1 MNIDLLNKYNVIFAE
16 DFRRELSADSILI
29 IDKKVYNLHNLKNI
43 DSHRIILFEAS
54 EESKTLSAYAEM
66 VEKLLDMSADRTSEI
81 VAIGGGITCD
91 LVAFLAS
98 TFLRG
103 VKLTLVPTTL
113 LAMCDAAI
121 GGKNGLNFH
130 RAKNIIG
137 NIRQPNKIV
146 IDTRFLST
154 LQEEILSDGFA
165 EVIKISATC
174 DATLFELLES
184 ETFAFPNI
192 ELIAM
197 REVIGRAIYLKL
209 QIVAEDEFEAGKRR
223 ILNFGH
229 TLAHAIEAVYGL
241 SHGRAVA
248 LGMQF
253 AVRLLKHQSI
263 AKDDVINSDNIIH
276 RIDNIINKFQ
286 LNTAITPEANLI
298 LPFML
303 KDKKRESNNIHFITL
318 SEIGKAEIRLIS
330 FTLIEQV
337 LNALHHDKT
346 R

>member
-1 MNIDLLNKYNVIFAE
+1 MGDIDLIKKYNIVLTD
-16 DFRRELSADSILI
+16 DFRKELSRDSILI
-29 IDKKVYNLHNLKNI
+29 IDKNVYDLHNLKNI
-43 DSHRIILFEAS
+43 DSHRVILFEAS
-54 EESKTLSAYAEM
+54 EENKTLSAYAEM

-91 LVAFLAS
+91 LVAFVAS

-137 NIRQPNKIV
+137 NIRQPNRILV
-146 IDTRFLST
+146 DTCFLST
-154 LQEEILSDGFA
+154 LPEEILSEGFA
-165 EVIKISATC
+165 EVIKIAATC
-174 DATLFELLES
+174 DLELFETLEKQEFDFES
-184 ETFAFPNI
+184 VNYSLMKEI
-192 ELIAM
+192 IL
-197 REVIGRAIYLKL
+197 RAIYLKL
-209 QIVAEDEFEAGKRR
+209 RIVAEDEFEAGKRR

-253 AVRLLKHQSI
+253 AVRLSEIEGI
-263 AKDDVINSDNIIH
+263 APKGIAP
-276 RIDNIINKFQ
+276 RIDNLVSKYKLHKIIKLQ
-286 LNTAITPEANLI
+286 ADKI
-298 LPFML
+298 LPYML

-318 SEIGKAEIRLIS
+318 TEIGKAEIRLIS
-330 FTLIEQV
+330 FTLLEEV
-337 LNALHHDKT
+337 LNALHHD
-346 R
+346 

>member
-1 MNIDLLNKYNVIFAE
+1 MGDIDLIKKYNIVLTD
-16 DFRRELSADSILI
+16 DFRKELSRDSILI
-29 IDKKVYNLHNLKNI
+29 IDKKVYDLHNLKSI
-43 DSHRIILFEAS
+43 DNDKVILFEAS
-54 EESKTLSAYAEM
+54 EENKTLSAYAEI
-66 VEKLLDMSADRTSEI
+66 VEKLLDIEADRSSEI

-91 LVAFLAS
+91 LVAFVAS

-121 GGKNGLNFH
+121 GGKNGLNFQG
-130 RAKNIIG
+130 AKNIIG
-137 NIRQPNKIV
+137 NIRQPNRILV
-146 IDTRFLST
+146 DTCFLST
-154 LQEEILSDGFA
+154 LPEEVLSGGFA

-184 ETFAFPNI
+184 ETFAFPNVD
-192 ELIAM
+192 LIAM
-197 REVIGRAIYLKL
+197 REVIRRAIYLKL

-253 AVRLLKHQSI
+253 AVRLSKHQSI
-263 AKDDVINSDNIIH
+263 AQNSTIADNIIH
-276 RIDNIINKFQ
+276 RIDSIISKFK
-286 LNTAITPEANLI
+286 LNTAITPEADKI
-298 LPFML
+298 LPYML

-318 SEIGKAEIRLIS
+318 TEIGKAEIRLIS
-330 FTLIEQV
+330 FTLLEEV
-337 LNALHHDKT
+337 LNALHHD
-346 R
+346 

>member
-29 IDKKVYNLHNLKNI
+29 IDKNVYNLHNLKNI
-43 DSHRIILFEAS
+43 DSHRVILFEAS
-54 EESKTLSAYAEM
+54 EENKTLSAYAEM

-154 LQEEILSDGFA
+154 LPEEILSDGFA
-165 EVIKISATC
+165 EVIKIAATC
-174 DATLFELLES
+174 DLELFETLEKQEFDFES
-184 ETFAFPNI
+184 VNYSLMKEI
-192 ELIAM
+192 ILRAM
-197 REVIGRAIYLKL
+197 YLKL
-209 QIVAEDEFEAGKRR
+209 RIVAEDEFEAGKRR

-253 AVRLLKHQSI
+253 AVRLYKHQSI
-263 AKDDVINSDNIIH
+263 AQNSTIADNIIH
-276 RIDNIINKFQ
+276 RIDSIISKFQ
-286 LNTAITPEANLI
+286 LNTAITPEADLI
-298 LPFML
+298 LPYML

-318 SEIGKAEIRLIS
+318 TEIGKAEIRLIS

-346 R
+346 Q

>member
-1 MNIDLLNKYNVIFAE
+1 MGDIDLIKKYNIVLTD
-16 DFRRELSADSILI
+16 DFRRELSRDSILI
-29 IDKKVYNLHNLKNI
+29 IDKNVYNLHNLKNI
-43 DSHRIILFEAS
+43 DSHRVILFEAS
-54 EESKTLSAYAEM
+54 EENKTLSAYAEM

-91 LVAFLAS
+91 LVAFVAS

-121 GGKNGLNFH
+121 GGKNGLNFQG
-130 RAKNIIG
+130 AKNIIG

-154 LQEEILSDGFA
+154 LPEEILSDGFA

-184 ETFAFPNI
+184 ETFAFPNVD
-192 ELIAM
+192 LIAM
-197 REVIGRAIYLKL
+197 REVIRRAIYLKL

-253 AVRLLKHQSI
+253 AVRLSEIEGI
-263 AKDDVINSDNIIH
+263 APKGIAP
-276 RIDNIINKFQ
+276 RIDNLVSKYKLHKIIKLQ
-286 LNTAITPEANLI
+286 ADKI
-298 LPFML
+298 LPYML
-303 KDKKRESNNIHFITL
+303 KDKKREKDFIYFVAL
-318 SEIGKAEIRLIS
+318 SALGKAEITLIS
-330 FTLIEQV
+330 FTLLEEV
-337 LNALHHDKT
+337 LNALHHD
-346 R
+346 